1 MGHLP
6 LGRVWEQ
13 CKPMLSSPTE
23 GLDEVTGA
31 EVATASPWPATA
43 PGDVHVA
50 EHHRVGAFGVDACRG
65 VLDLQV
71 QVRLA
76 RMTVVPDRGEGLAT
90 PHPVPDFNREAAL
103 HEVGHQHIPSSAD
116 INDHVI
122 GSVAVGSWSV
132 VCVA

>member
-1 MGHLP
+1 
-6 LGRVWEQ
+6 VWETNRS
-13 CKPMLSSPTE
+13 CRHWPE
-23 GLDEVTGA
+23 CLDEVTGA

-90 PHPVPDFNREAAL
+90 PHPVPDFNREVPCMRWAISTYRPA
-103 HEVGHQHIPSSAD
+103 PMSMTT
-116 INDHVI
+116 
-122 GSVAVGSWSV
+122 
-132 VCVA
+132 